1 MLEGDLYFYFFRFFL
16 RLCYRLIL
24 SSNHS
29 PYAMQTNAREVQPQL
44 TGLGIRHTGP
54 QHWNLTPA
62 ALVEASLQRQEGTLA
77 SSGALC
83 VSTGAFTGRAPK
95 DKFIVEDD
103 TTRDLVWWGTINQP
117 ISGQVFDRL
126 WAKMQAYLQGRELFV
141 RDMYAGADTSYRLPI
156 RVVNTSAW
164 ANLFVSNM
172 FIQPEP
178 GALAGFE
185 PEWVVVAVPEFKA
198 DPATDGTRQEN
209 FALLNFSRKM
219 IIIGG
224 SGYTGE
230 IKKGIFTVM
239 NYLLP
244 QQGVL
249 PMHCS
254 ANQGPEGDTAVF
266 FGLSGTGK
274 TTLSADPNRGLIGD
288 DEHGWT
294 SAGLFNFEGGCYAK
308 CIDLTEEK
316 EPEIWQAIR
325 HGALVEN
332 TVFYPGTRDIDFH
345 DTRITENTR
354 VSYPLHHIAGAR
366 IPSVGNIPQ
375 HIFFLTCDAF
385 GVLPPISRLTP
396 GQAMYQF
403 ISGYTAKVA
412 GTEEGITEPQTVFSS
427 CFGEPF
433 LPLHPTRY
441 AEMLGEKIRTYGS
454 QVWLI
459 NTGWTGGAYG
469 IGERIKL
476 RYTRAMIGAA
486 MQGQLDA
493 VTYATDPFFG
503 LAYPQAVPGVPAEV
517 LNPRQTWADGAAY
530 DAKARELSQAF
541 HQNFAQYASF
551 ANAEIMASAPL
562 VPA

>member
-1 MLEGDLYFYFFRFFL
+1 MQLNANA
-16 RLCYRLIL
+16 
-24 SSNHS
+24 SS
-29 PYAMQTNAREVQPQL
+29 Y
-44 TGLGIRHTGP
+44 GLDKIGLRHTGP
-54 QHWNLTPA
+54 QHWNLSPA
-62 ALVEASLQRQEGTLA
+62 ALVEAALQRGEGSLA
-77 SSGALC
+77 SNGALC
-83 VSTGAFTGRAPK
+83 VQTGAFTGRAPK

-103 TTRDLVWWGTINQP
+103 TTRPLVWWGKVNQP
-117 ISGQVFDRL
+117 VPVATFDRL
-126 WAKMQAYLQGRELFV
+126 WTKMQAYLQGRELFV
-141 RDMYAGADTSYRLPI
+141 RDMYAGADPAYRLRV
-156 RVVNTSAW
+156 RVVNTTAW

-172 FIQPEP
+172 FIQPENQDL
-178 GALAGFE
+178 GGFE
-185 PEWVVVAVPEFKA
+185 PDWVVVAAPDFKA
-198 DPATDGTRQEN
+198 DPAADGTRQEN
-209 FALLNFSRKM
+209 FAILDFSRKM

-244 QQGVL
+244 LRGVL

-254 ANQGPEGDTAVF
+254 ANQGAAGDTAVF

-274 TTLSADPNRGLIGD
+274 TTLSADPGRALIGD

-294 SAGLFNFEGGCYAK
+294 PAGVFNFEGGCYAK

-316 EPEIWQAIR
+316 EPQIWQAIR
-325 HGALVEN
+325 HEALVEN
-332 TVFYPGTRDIDFH
+332 TVFKPGTRDIDFH

-354 VSYPLHHIAGAR
+354 VSYPLRHIEGAV
-366 IPSVGNIPQ
+366 IPSVGQIPQ

-412 GTEEGITEPQTVFSS
+412 GTEEGVTEPQTVFSS

-454 QVWLI
+454 QVWLV

-469 IGERIKL
+469 TGRRIKL
-476 RYTRAMIGAA
+476 RYTRAMIRAA
-486 MQGQLDA
+486 MEGQLDA
-493 VTYATDPFFG
+493 VAYATDPIFG
-503 LAYPQAVPGVPAEV
+503 LAHPQEVPGVPAEV
-517 LNPRQTWADGAAY
+517 LDPRQTWVDKAAY

-551 ANAEIMASAPL
+551 ASAEMLEAAPRVL
-562 VPA
+562 A